1 MKDKENKIREE
12 LEKFLG
18 KARVLEG
25 ELLSLHTT
33 FQIGGPAKYYF
44 EAQTKE
50 EMVKAANLA
59 KKLKLPYF
67 ILGGGSNILVGDKGF
82 NGLVIKNKIS
92 GIKILGYKGNVSKL
106 KSLNIQKVL
115 LEVGSG
121 VLINQLVRFAIEQG
135 LAGLE
140 GFLGLPGTVGGAV
153 SVNAH
158 WQQDGQEKRIESL
171 IVSKNYFEKTLISVI
186 LGFTKEEKETLWARA
201 KQAVNYRQKTQPIAP
216 SAGCIFKNISKSE
229 AMRIGTPNQTTSTGF
244 LISAS
249 GLKGTKLGQVQIS
262 PVHANFMINL
272 GGGKAEEAI
281 NLINLV
287 KSKIKEK
294 FNVKLEEEILRV
306 GEF

>member
-1 MKDKENKIREE
+1 MKNILHQLEE
-12 LEKFLG
+12 KLG
-18 KARVLEG
+18 KGR
-25 ELLSLHTT
+25 LLIDEPLSKHTT
-33 FQIGGPAKYYF
+33 FQIGGPAKYYCQVN
-44 EAQTKE
+44 AVE
-50 EMVKAANLA
+50 ELVKMVELA
-59 KKLKLPYF
+59 KTLKLPYF

-82 NGLVIKNKIS
+82 NGLIVKNKIS
-92 GIKILGYKGNVSKL
+92 GIKILGFSGRISKA
-106 KSLNIQKVL
+106 KSEVRKVL
-115 LEVGSG
+115 VEVGSG
-121 VLINQLVRFAIEQG
+121 VLINQLVRFAIEEG

-171 IVSKNYFEKTLISVI
+171 IISKNYFEKTLISVV

-229 AMRIGTPNQTTSTGF
+229 AMRIGSPNQTTSTGF

-249 GLKGTKLGQVQIS
+249 GLKGAKFGQIQIS
-262 PVHANFMINL
+262 PIHANFMINL
-272 GGGKAEEAI
+272 GGGKAEEVI

-306 GEF
+306 GGF